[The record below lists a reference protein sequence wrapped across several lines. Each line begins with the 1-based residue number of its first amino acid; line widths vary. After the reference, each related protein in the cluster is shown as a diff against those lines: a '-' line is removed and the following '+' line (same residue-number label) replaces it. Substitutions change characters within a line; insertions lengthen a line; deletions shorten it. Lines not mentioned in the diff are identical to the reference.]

1 MPLVSVIVTTF
12 NRKDKLKETLD
23 SILCQSFQDFELI
36 VVDNFSDYDFVA
48 FINSFENEKLIPIQN
63 NNHGIIA
70 VNRNVGIK
78 NAKGEFIAFCDDD
91 DIWVPHKLATQLDAL
106 QNANA
111 DFVSSNAF
119 IFDKEIHQIT
129 GKSKNRLVRNINDF
143 LKSNQIST
151 STVLVRKSKM
161 LFFDEARTLESIED
175 YALWLELYI
184 AGYKFSFIEENLIF
198 YRYSSSNISIN
209 NWIFGHYRKIFLF
222 SQMAIKHPNLK
233 IEFTLH
239 LVIIQNLII
248 IMAKK
253 ILQFFKLK

>member
-119 IFDKEIHQIT
+119 IFENEISCVK
-129 GKSKNRLVRNINDF
+129 GEVNNRLIKDTKDF
-143 LKSNQIST
+143 IKKNQIIT
-151 STVLVRKSKM
+151 STVLVRNNS
-161 LFFDEARTLESIED
+161 LLYFNENNVLISIED
-175 YALWLELYI
+175 YALWLELYFY
-184 AGYKFSFIEENLIF
+184 GFNFHFVNENLIY
-198 YRYSSSNISIN
+198 YRHDGNSASNKNWIIGHFKIIHLLSNI
-209 NWIFGHYRKIFLF
+209 
-222 SQMAIKHPNLK
+222 AIKHDNIK
-233 IEFTLH
+233 IQLLICTEIMKHVFK
-239 LVIIQNLII
+239 II
-248 IMAKK
+248 IKK
-253 ILQFFKLK
+253 IVLKFK